1 MRLKLPCAA
10 TIAAILMVSQAA
22 FAGGLFPKV
31 LVTVAPLQPYV
42 DEIMRGYGKSEN
54 LLRPGQDPHSFAL
67 APSQAKA
74 LDEADII
81 IVPDLGMSPFLKR
94 TLAGKPHIKV
104 IELSALQGAEPLPYP
119 AHNPWLEQ
127 LKATA
132 KQLRNEKAK
141 PKKDD
146 DDEHEHTTK
155 KKDEPTIRNDPHL
168 WLDPERMAA
177 IAPAVAAG
185 IAERA
190 PEEKVTLANNAQ
202 LLARHLRRDVIP
214 PLRALLGKPVRT
226 TNGMEQPEIPFI
238 TYHAAYQYFL
248 GRFGLEYTGEIT
260 ARPEET
266 MGARSMITLL
276 DGAQKIRIR
285 CLIGEQQGV
294 LMSRVAEASGA
305 KMVFLNPEQLVAAR
319 DVDALDWMKNDYDR
333 LLYQTAKT
341 FAGCL

>member
-1 MRLKLPCAA
+1 MRVNLAYAA

-22 FAGGLFPKV
+22 FAGDVFPKV
-31 LVTVAPLQPYV
+31 LVSVAPLKPYT
-42 DEIMRGYGKSEN
+42 DAIMQGLGESRT
-54 LLRPGQDPHSFAL
+54 LLRPGQDPHNFAL
-67 APSQAKA
+67 SPSEAQA
-74 LDEADII
+74 LNDADIL

-94 TLAGKPHIKV
+94 TVAKNPKLKV
-104 IELSALQGAEPLPYP
+104 IELSALPGAEALPYP

-132 KQLRNEKAK
+132 KPLKNEKAK
-141 PKKDD
+141 PKDD
-146 DDEHEHTTK
+146 DDEDEHAAK
-155 KKDEPTIRNDPHL
+155 GKDEPAIRNDPHL

-177 IAPAVAAG
+177 VAPAVAEA
-185 IAERA
+185 IAEKA
-190 PEEKVTLANNAQ
+190 PSAKPTLANNAQ

-214 PLRALLGKPVRT
+214 PLKEMLGKDVKM
-226 TNGMEQPEIPFI
+226 TNGMEQAEIPFI

-248 GRFGLEYTGEIT
+248 GRFGLTHTGEIT
-260 ARPEET
+260 TRPEET

-276 DGAQKIRIR
+276 DTSQKIRIR
-285 CLIGEQQGV
+285 CLIGEQPGV

-305 KMVFLNPEQLVAAR
+305 KTLYLNPEQLPER
-319 DVDALDWMKNDYDR
+319 KDVDTRDWIRNDYDR